1 VVEHVVV
8 ERAAPSGNY
17 PILTKTNYHDWA
29 ALMRVMLQARNLW
42 DVVSEG
48 TTTYVDDLNALEIL
62 SKAVAPELMG
72 VVARKATAQD
82 AWKML

>member
-1 VVEHVVV
+1 
-8 ERAAPSGNY
+8 
-17 PILTKTNYHDWA
+17 
-29 ALMRVMLQARNLW
+29 
-42 DVVSEG
+42 VSEG

-62 SKAVAPELMG
+62 SKAVPPELMG